1 MGFQI
6 QENSSRRSYSTGRRR
21 RSTRKAVMSEIN
33 VTPFVDVMLV
43 LLIIFMVTAPLMA
56 TGIKVDLPET
66 NSSPISGN
74 KKPLVISVNSKGEY
88 FISSRKVQLSNM
100 VKKLKAIK
108 NANANS
114 DIIIRG
120 DRKVDYGSV
129 MKAFGVLN
137 KAGYKK
143 VVLETTVPK

>member
-1 MGFQI
+1 MVAQLQGG
-6 QENSSRRSYSTGRRR
+6 SGRRSSNTGRRR

-66 NSSPISGN
+66 SAAPIAGEDE
-74 KKPLVISVNSKGEY
+74 PLVVSVNEKSEY
-88 FISSRKVQLSNM
+88 FISSKKVTLKNM
-100 VKKLKAIK
+100 VANLKAIK
-108 NANANS
+108 QANAESN
-114 DIIIRG
+114 IIIRG
-120 DRKVDYGSV
+120 DRNVDYGSV

-143 VVLETTVPK
+143 VVLETTVPR